1 MKKNN
6 VCIDI
11 VNFGEESLNTSK
23 LEAFVEAIGPET
35 SHLLTISPGSYLLSD
50 VILSSPLLIGE
61 VGAPPPG
68 LGAMMGAGGDGE
80 GFEFGIDPNLDPEL
94 ALALRMS
101 LEEETARQAAEAA
114 RLAREAEM
122 GGLDAVPEEGDKNDE
137 DDGQGGGDDM
147 QIDK

>member
-6 VCIDI
+6 VSIDI
-11 VNFGEESLNTSK
+11 INFGEEALNTSK
-23 LEAFVEAIGPET
+23 LEAFRDALGAES
-35 SHLLTISPGSYLLSD
+35 SHLVTISPGSYLLSD
-50 VILSSPLLIGE
+50 MILSSPVLVGE
-61 VGAPPPG
+61 DGAPPPG
-68 LGAMMGAGGDGE
+68 LGAMMGAGGDGD

-101 LEEETARQAAEAA
+101 LEEENARQAAEAA

-122 GGLDAVPEEGDKNDE
+122 EGLDTVPEEDE
-137 DDGQGGGDDM
+137 KDGHDGHEGGDNM